1 MTRVKALGRP
11 VKSSS
16 SMPSEASATPLDD
29 FSDDDFFDSIITKL
43 PAKSRETIEIISKV
57 KSTYI
62 TSGRDAVLK
71 NSFDDFLEK
80 MFARRNGLR
89 DDGRAFFVTG
99 ASGAGKT
106 YSIEHLLAENETM
119 QPQVKSFGTIKPVI
133 SVALLGPSTLKI
145 LGRSILRQA
154 GYELVQNMEQG
165 EIWDMLP
172 AQLHHRK
179 VLIIHVDETQ
189 HMLKQTKTDTERENL
204 AKAFKGVMNYKPWP
218 VSFIMS
224 GMPETTELARLD
236 EQIERRGY
244 YIDLPDIELPESRAL
259 VLKIIN
265 KSAEAAGLQAD
276 KVVNSDLPERITH
289 AARYR
294 FGRITQV
301 MLEAIQ
307 VALKRGDPH
316 LSREHFA
323 YAYLG
328 LSHARGHDEMN
339 PFLVDD
345 WERLPP
351 GSFLKKWRDD

>member
-1 MTRVKALGRP
+1 MTRVKSLGRP
-11 VKSSS
+11 VKTSALES
-16 SMPSEASATPLDD
+16 PSARPSDD
-29 FSDDDFFDSIITKL
+29 FSDDDFFESIITKL
-43 PAKSRETIEIISKV
+43 PAKSRETIDIISKV

-62 TSGRDAVLK
+62 TSGRDSVLK
-71 NSFDDFLEK
+71 EQFDDFLVK
-80 MFARRNGLR
+80 MLARSSGQR

-106 YSIEHLLAENETM
+106 HSVAHLLANNDLL
-119 QPQVKSFGTIKPVI
+119 QPQIKSFGTIKPVI
-133 SVALLGPSTLKI
+133 SVALQGPSTLKI

-154 GYELVQNMEQG
+154 GYEFVQNMEQG

-189 HMLKQTKTDTERENL
+189 HMLKQTKTDTERANL

-244 YIDLPDIELPESRAL
+244 FFDLPDIELPENRAL

-265 KSAEAAGLQAD
+265 KSVEAAGLQSD
-276 KVVNSDLPERITH
+276 NVVHSDLPERITH

-307 VALKRGDPH
+307 VALKQGATH

-323 YAYLG
+323 HAYLG

-345 WERLPP
+345 WKRLPA

>member
-1 MTRVKALGRP
+1 MAKLKVAGEPDRTT
-11 VKSSS
+11 SS
-16 SMPSEASATPLDD
+16 PRHLPATNLDN
-29 FSDDDFFDSIITKL
+29 FSDDEFFDSIVAKL
-43 PAKSRETIEIISKV
+43 PEKSRETIEIISKV
-57 KSTYI
+57 KSLYI
-62 TSGRDAVLK
+62 TSGRDSVLK
-71 NSFDDFLEK
+71 ESFDDFLKK
-80 MFARRNGLR
+80 MLARRNGLR
-89 DDGRAFFVTG
+89 DDGRVFFITG
-99 ASGAGKT
+99 PSGAGK
-106 YSIEHLLAENETM
+106 SRAVEHMLAENETL
-119 QPQVKSFGTIKPVI
+119 QPQVRSFGTINPVI
-133 SVALLGPSTLKI
+133 SVGLQGPSTLKI
-145 LGRSILRQA
+145 LGRAILREA
-154 GYELVQNMEQG
+154 GYHMVQNMEQG

-179 VLIIHVDETQ
+179 KLIIHLDETQ
-189 HMLKQTKTDTERENL
+189 HMLKQTKTDKERENL

-244 YIDLPDIELPESRAL
+244 YLELPDIELPESRAL
-259 VLKIIN
+259 VLKIIR
-265 KSAEAAGLQAD
+265 KLADTAGLHSD
-276 KVVNSDLPERITH
+276 SVVNSDLPERIVH

-307 VALKRGDPH
+307 VALNQEDTN
-316 LSREHFA
+316 LNREHFA

-328 LSHARGHDEMN
+328 MSHARGHDEMN